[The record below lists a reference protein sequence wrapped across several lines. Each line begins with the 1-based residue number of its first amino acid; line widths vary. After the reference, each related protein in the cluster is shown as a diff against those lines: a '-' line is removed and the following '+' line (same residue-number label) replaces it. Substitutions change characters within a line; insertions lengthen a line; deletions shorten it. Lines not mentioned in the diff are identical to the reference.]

1 MEYSASA
8 ARAGGDATACDNPVG
23 ARGGFA
29 VIILTILQKNLPKPA
44 MRDTFPKN
52 PAR

>member
-8 ARAGGDATACDNPVG
+8 TGRGDATACDNPVG

-29 VIILTILQKNLPKPA
+29 AIILTILQKNLPKPA
-44 MRDTFPKN
+44 MRDTFSKT

>member
-8 ARAGGDATACDNPVG
+8 ADRGDATACDNPIG

-29 VIILTILQKNLPKPA
+29 AIILTILQKNLPNLA
-44 MRDTFPKN
+44 MRDTFPKT